1 MIMKRFGAWINK
13 DFKDWTIIPPSKW
26 NRNGDHSDSLRSL
39 NPPCETM
46 GIALATGHIRVRS
59 KAQRK
64 HLVIETTSFDRLLKA
79 IKFLDKKIEL
89 KEYSNIDCD
98 LWTSTSKTNSNK
110 IVQSLW
116 ICPRTLKISKYPHIG
131 MK

>member
-1 MIMKRFGAWINK
+1 MKRFGAWINK
-13 DFKDWTIIPPSKW
+13 DYKDWTIAPPCKW
-26 NRNGDHSDSLRSL
+26 SLYGDHSDSLKIL

-46 GIALATGHIRVRS
+46 ALALATGHVRVRS
-59 KAQRK
+59 IAPKSR
-64 HLVIETTSFDRLLKA
+64 LVIETTSLDRLSKA

-89 KEYSNIDCD
+89 SEYSNIDCD

-116 ICPRTLKISKYPHIG
+116 VCPHTLKISKYPHIG